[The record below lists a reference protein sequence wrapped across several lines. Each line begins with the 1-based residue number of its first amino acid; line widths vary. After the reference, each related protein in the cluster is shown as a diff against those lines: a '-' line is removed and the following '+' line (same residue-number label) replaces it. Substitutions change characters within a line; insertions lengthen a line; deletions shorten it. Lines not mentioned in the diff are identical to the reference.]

1 MLANLTLNRRK
12 SSTYDQSIL
21 AGIEKNYSGLLENN
35 SNMWPSPSPINYGSY
50 LQSPGLKKNLSNSGK
65 KFVFG
70 VSEGADKQDRSRDLQ
85 MFLAKGPEIVKD
97 ELEKRKSSIQES
109 GLVNLNLENQIFEMD
124 DKKTNSDRALDETEP
139 VEPISNIIKSEVVMQ
154 NP

>member
-35 SNMWPSPSPINYGSY
+35 SNMWPSQSPINYGSY

-139 VEPISNIIKSEVVMQ
+139 VEPISNIMYCLYPFKIY
-154 NP
+154 